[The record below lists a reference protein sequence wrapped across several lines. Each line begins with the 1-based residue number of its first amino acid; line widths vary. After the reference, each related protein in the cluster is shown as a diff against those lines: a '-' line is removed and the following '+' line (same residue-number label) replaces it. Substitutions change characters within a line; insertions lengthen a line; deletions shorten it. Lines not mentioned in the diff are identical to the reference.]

1 MPVARTCFYCRKT
14 FLKSTYEM
22 FSHVQSCSKYA
33 EFVKTQSNCNN
44 NNNNNNNSHKTPT
57 KVYVKSELS
66 IHPFF

>member
-14 FLKSTYEM
+14 FLKSTHEM
-22 FSHVQSCSKYA
+22 FSHVQSCSKYK
-33 EFVKTQSNCNN
+33 EVIKTQSNNANN
-44 NNNNNNNSHKTPT
+44 NANNNSHKTPV

>member
-14 FLKSTYEM
+14 FLKSTHEM
-22 FSHVQSCSKYA
+22 FSHVQSCSKYK
-33 EFVKTQSNCNN
+33 EVIKTQSNN
-44 NNNNNNNSHKTPT
+44 NNNNNNHKTPA

>member
-22 FSHVQSCSKYA
+22 FSHVQSCSKYK
-33 EFVKTQSNCNN
+33 EVIKTQSNN
-44 NNNNNNNSHKTPT
+44 NNNNNNHKTPA

>member
-22 FSHVQSCSKYA
+22 FSHVQSCSKYK
-33 EFVKTQSNCNN
+33 EFVKTQH
-44 NNNNNNNSHKTPT
+44 NNNNSDKIPA

>member
-14 FLKSTYEM
+14 FLKSTHEM
-22 FSHVQSCSKYA
+22 FSHVQSCSKYK
-33 EFVKTQSNCNN
+33 EVIKTQSNN
-44 NNNNNNNSHKTPT
+44 NNNNNNHKTPT